1 MTNAWYY
8 SLKNLTF
15 YLEHLLK
22 KYHESDIATAWTCQG
37 KLNWWYQ
44 DLNSHKAT
52 IWHILCPCWSIHVI
66 AWKRVQPWFF
76 FIWCSM
82 EAKKHDFEFW
92 VNSLQDIQIVTLHFD
107 WFTENRKLS
116 GESDTLIWFRFN
128 SIDSW
133 LSFLCERAVQ
143 SWPCA
148 AVFNRIAEADRLWA
162 TSFYSLPQQ
171 TLTAHEKEPTCFPVE
186 EMALSVNEP
195 VAFSNR
201 NPKWLCAQSG
211 MVRFMSGC

>member
-1 MTNAWYY
+1 
-8 SLKNLTF
+8 
-15 YLEHLLK
+15 
-22 KYHESDIATAWTCQG
+22 
-37 KLNWWYQ
+37 
-44 DLNSHKAT
+44 
-52 IWHILCPCWSIHVI
+52 
-66 AWKRVQPWFF
+66 
-76 FIWCSM
+76 M
-82 EAKKHDFEFW
+82 EAKQHGFETAEGWMNHDSNFNFGW
-92 VNSLQDIQIVTLHFD
+92 TIPLRHTNRDPSLWL

-116 GESDTLIWFRFN
+116 GESDTLIWFKFN
-128 SIDSW
+128 LIDSW

-148 AVFNRIAEADRLWA
+148 AVFNRIAKADKLWA

-195 VAFSNR
+195 VAFCNS

-211 MVRFMSGC
+211 MVRFMCGC

>member
-1 MTNAWYY
+1 MAYFV
-8 SLKNLTF
+8 S
-15 YLEHLLK
+15 LLK
-22 KYHESDIATAWTCQG
+22 HSCNCMEKSST
-37 KLNWWYQ
+37 LN
-44 DLNSHKAT
+44 
-52 IWHILCPCWSIHVI
+52 
-66 AWKRVQPWFF
+66 FF
-76 FIWCSM
+76 FFFCVPWKPKNMVLKQLKGEWIMTAFSILG
-82 EAKKHDFEFW
+82 EL
-92 VNSLQDIQIVTLHFD
+92 SLLRHSNRDPSLRL

-128 SIDSW
+128 LIDSW

-162 TSFYSLPQQ
+162 TSFHSLPQQ

-195 VAFSNR
+195 VAFCNR

-211 MVRFMSGC
+211 TVRFMSGC